1 MLQMDV
7 VALLA
12 RGAARRLGCVGVVPQ
27 LRRPGFPPLGPGR
40 PPGLMKG
47 VAGGRV
53 GVAAAGWRAAEP
65 RTPGP
70 ARCQSTRPPLGL
82 SR

>member
-1 MLQMDV
+1 MDV

-12 RGAARRLGCVGVVPQ
+12 RGAARRLGCVGVVPM
-27 LRRPGFPPLGPGR
+27 LRRPGFPPLGPGS

-65 RTPGP
+65 RTPGL
-70 ARCQSTRPPLGL
+70 AQCRSSGPLLG
-82 SR
+82 SVC